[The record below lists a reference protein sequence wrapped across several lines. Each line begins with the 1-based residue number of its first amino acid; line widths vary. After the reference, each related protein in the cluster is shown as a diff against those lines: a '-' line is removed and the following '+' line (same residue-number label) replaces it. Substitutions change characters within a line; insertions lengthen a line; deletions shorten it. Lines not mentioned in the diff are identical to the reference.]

1 MTKRSHNKKRNVGII
16 YEQLVLVLSQALLEN
31 DEKKFKHTK
40 GIIKKHFAKGTELYK
55 EFRLLNSLAVTD
67 ISDGSLAT
75 RILAETKK
83 AARQIKHRR
92 LELERSWLI
101 KEINHSFGQNFYK
114 TKVSNYKDLATIQ
127 RLLDEYRKWSDADP
141 QFLNEY
147 ESKVHGILLEKRD
160 VKPIE
165 DLADP
170 DVNPLIVK
178 IMTKKFNE
186 VYAQTLS
193 DTQIAI
199 LKEWSIGN
207 NRQKLTRMCEAV
219 KKNAIANV
227 KTYKLENTNQIVAE
241 KIETVLNEMSA
252 ISFDN
257 LNDDLVSKALIM
269 CRIKEE
275 LAGGSNE

>member
-114 TKVSNYKDLATIQ
+114 AKVSNYKDLATIQ
-127 RLLDEYRKWSDADP
+127 RLLDEYRKLVLA
-141 QFLNEY
+141 NEQLVG
-147 ESKVHGILLEKRD
+147 EHQRANSKIQMEKKRIRDEKHRRTLGEQALL
-160 VKPIE
+160 
-165 DLADP
+165 
-170 DVNPLIVK
+170 
-178 IMTKKFNE
+178 FG
-186 VYAQTLS
+186 
-193 DTQIAI
+193 DTIA
-199 LKEWSIGN
+199 S
-207 NRQKLTRMCEAV
+207 
-219 KKNAIANV
+219 
-227 KTYKLENTNQIVAE
+227 
-241 KIETVLNEMSA
+241 
-252 ISFDN
+252 
-257 LNDDLVSKALIM
+257 
-269 CRIKEE
+269 
-275 LAGGSNE
+275 